1 MNGTA
6 YTLSSGNLA
15 DELDKSFVEDVKWP
29 VDRAS
34 LAALLDMGLS
44 PRRIAQF
51 FSVTPTDVVRLL
63 HAVGMTAAGKHSDAE

>member
-6 YTLSSGNLA
+6 YTLSFGNLA

-29 VDRAS
+29 VDRAT

-44 PRRIAQF
+44 PRRIAQL
-51 FSVTPTDVVRLL
+51 FSVRLTDVVRLL
-63 HAVGMTAAGKHSDAE
+63 HAAGMTAADKYSDQE